1 MSALGK
7 RVGKR
12 IVEIRKKRDMS
23 AEKLAYENDIS
34 KGYLSDIE
42 AGKRLPSLKMLERI
56 AKALSVDIKDFF

>member
-42 AGKRLPSLKMLERI
+42 AGKRLPSLKICWSNFNNIKKRI
-56 AKALSVDIKDFF
+56 